1 MASLKEMLFGKKG
14 KIKALPTLAPEQQ
27 QLLSQLLGGIGSPLQ
42 AGLGNLTQLLS
53 GDTEAFEAPAMRQFY
68 EQIIPQIAERF
79 TSMGAGSQGSGAFGQ
94 QLGAAGAGL
103 AERLAMQR
111 AGLQQQGLGQLQ
123 SLLGMGMTTPTFQWM
138 GMPGTQGGLSPLAS
152 GFGTAFGMGGA
163 QGLLS
168 LLGLGG

>member
-14 KIKALPTLAPEQQ
+14 KIEALPTLSPEQQ
-27 QLLSQLLGGIGSPLQ
+27 QLLGQLLGGLGGPIQS
-42 AGLGNLTQLLS
+42 GLGNLQSLLS
-53 GDTEAFEAPAMRQFY
+53 GDMEAYEAPAMRQFQ
-68 EQIIPQIAERF
+68 EQIVPGIAERF
-79 TSMGAGSQGSGAFGQ
+79 TGMGAGAQQSSAFGQ

-123 SLLGMGMTTPTFQWM
+123 SLLGMGIGTPTYQWM
-138 GMPGTQGGLSPLAS
+138 GMPGTQGGLGSLAS
-152 GFGTAFGMGGA
+152 GFGSSLGMGGGY
-163 QGLLS
+163 GLLK